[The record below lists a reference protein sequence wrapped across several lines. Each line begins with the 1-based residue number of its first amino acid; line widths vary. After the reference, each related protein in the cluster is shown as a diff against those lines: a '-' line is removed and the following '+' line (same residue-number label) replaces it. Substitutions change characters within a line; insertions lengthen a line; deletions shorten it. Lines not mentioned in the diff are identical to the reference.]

1 MRVRVIP
8 VILVAAIV
16 LVAASLVIGT
26 LDRPEPP
33 SFSPT
38 PAAPREV
45 GGDAAGPAVVT
56 VDASDAG
63 RWRFWDFSR
72 ASVVESPGP
81 LEWDLA
87 FRRNEIAVNGGAAFR
102 GQGGARPE
110 AAPFDSLRVAPAGGY
125 RTATAVRDSASP
137 AFDDWYDY
145 GFTTHLLTPRARTY
159 AIRTADG
166 KFAKLEILGYYC
178 PGARAGCLTFRYFY
192 RGDGSRDLESGRTS
206 RL

>member
-1 MRVRVIP
+1 MRARVIP
-8 VILVAAIV
+8 GILVGAIV

-33 SFSPT
+33 SYSPT
-38 PAAPREV
+38 PPAPREV
-45 GGDAAGPAVVT
+45 GAGAAGPAIVT
-56 VDASDAG
+56 IDASDGG
-63 RWRFWDFSR
+63 RWRYWDFSR

-81 LEWDLA
+81 LDWDLA
-87 FRRNEIAVNGGAAFR
+87 FRRNEIAVNGGADFR
-102 GQGGARPE
+102 GAGGARFVT
-110 AAPFDSLRVAPAGGY
+110 APFDSVRVAPAERY
-125 RTATAVRDSASP
+125 RTAASPRDSGSP

-166 KFAKLEILGYYC
+166 KYAKLEILGYYC
-178 PGARAGCLTFRYFY
+178 PGARAGCPTFRFYY
-192 RGDGSRDLESGRTS
+192 RGDGSRDLDSERS